1 MKVWKDASW
10 EHVGRDGAQD
20 SRGRFDVQL
29 DLEMIWAL
37 LVNDPPM
44 NQWLNF

>member
-1 MKVWKDASW
+1 MGTRGKGWY
-10 EHVGRDGAQD
+10 QN

-37 LVNDPPM
+37 LVNEPPM